1 MRKVLLMNIDD
12 LVLVSVDDHVVE
24 PPNLF
29 DDRLPAKFVDF
40 APRFITNPDGT
51 NAWLYNGE
59 VLNNVALNAVAGR
72 PKEEYG
78 IEPTSFT
85 QLRPGTYDHG
95 ERVKDMSANGVLGS
109 LCFPSFPQFCG
120 QLFARTEDKDV
131 ALAMVRAYNDWHID
145 EWCGSHPGRFIPCA
159 IPAVW
164 DPQVMAAEIRR
175 VARKGC
181 HALTFSENPSK
192 LGWPSVHS
200 DHWDPVWQA
209 CSEESVVVC
218 MHIGSSSQLTITSPD
233 APMDVMITL
242 QPMNIV
248 QAAADLVWS
257 PVLRKFPDLKFA
269 LSEGGI
275 GWIPYFL
282 ERIDYNYDRHHSWT
296 GQDFGSKLPSEV
308 FNEHILTCF
317 IDDKFG
323 MDSRRALDVDMVTWE
338 CDYPHSDSNW
348 PESPEVLAQSMVG
361 VSDEDVDKI
370 THLNAMKHYN
380 YDPFSVLGGKEKCT
394 VGALRASVEGHDVA
408 IKSQRREGD
417 QRINAA
423 EAGDVL
429 AKMAARSS
437 N

>member
-1 MRKVLLMNIDD
+1 
-12 LVLVSVDDHVVE
+12 
-24 PPNLF
+24 
-29 DDRLPAKFVDF
+29 
-40 APRFITNPDGT
+40 
-51 NAWLYNGE
+51 
-59 VLNNVALNAVAGR
+59 
-72 PKEEYG
+72 
-78 IEPTSFT
+78 
-85 QLRPGTYDHG
+85 
-95 ERVKDMSANGVLGS
+95 
-109 LCFPSFPQFCG
+109 
-120 QLFARTEDKDV
+120 
-131 ALAMVRAYNDWHID
+131 
-145 EWCGSHPGRFIPCA
+145 
-159 IPAVW
+159 
-164 DPQVMAAEIRR
+164 
-175 VARKGC
+175 
-181 HALTFSENPSK
+181 
-192 LGWPSVHS
+192 
-200 DHWDPVWQA
+200 
-209 CSEESVVVC
+209 
-218 MHIGSSSQLTITSPD
+218 
-233 APMDVMITL
+233 
-242 QPMNIV
+242 MNIV

-348 PESPEVLAQSMVG
+348 PESPEVLARSMVD
-361 VSDEDVDKI
+361 VSDEDIDKI

-417 QRINAA
+417 LRINAA

>member
-1 MRKVLLMNIDD
+1 VLLMDIDD

-24 PPNLF
+24 PPDVF
-29 DDRLPAKFVDF
+29 SDRLPAKFVEF
-40 APRFITNPDGT
+40 APQFITNPDGT
-51 NAWLYNGE
+51 NVWRYNGE
-59 VLNNVALNAVAGR
+59 TAGNVALNAVAGR

-85 QLRPGTYDHG
+85 QLRPGTYDHN
-95 ERVKDMSANGVLGS
+95 ERIKDMSANGILGS
-109 LCFPSFPQFCG
+109 LCFPTFPQFCG
-120 QLFARTEDKDV
+120 QLFARTDDKDV

-159 IPAVW
+159 IPAIW
-164 DPQVMAAEIRR
+164 DPEVMAAEIRR
-175 VARKGC
+175 VAEKGC

-192 LGWPSVHS
+192 LGWPSIHS
-200 DHWDPVWQA
+200 DHWDPVWRA
-209 CSEESVVVC
+209 CSDESVVVC

-233 APMDVMITL
+233 APMDVLITL

-257 PVLRKFPDLKFA
+257 PMLRKFPDLKVA

-282 ERIDYNYDRHHSWT
+282 ERIDYNYDRHHAWT

-323 MDSRRALDVDMVTWE
+323 IASRRALDVDMVTWE

-361 VSDEDVDKI
+361 VSDSDVDKI

-380 YDPFSVLGGKEKCT
+380 YDPFSVLGGRENCT
-394 VGALRASVEGHDVA
+394 VGALRASVKGHDTA
-408 IKSQRREGD
+408 IRSRLREGEKRTD
-417 QRINAA
+417 AVSAANQLARIAA
-423 EAGDVL
+423 H
-429 AKMAARSS
+429 SS
-437 N
+437 G